1 MKATQAVSGANNHG
15 RQRRHLA
22 RFGQPGPFPSS
33 EAPGAANPFNTA
45 LADAL
50 RARLVL
56 TRPVPP
62 EVPAFV
68 HGVRNLPEA
77 VAAAKA
83 GDIALLDRIELTWLN
98 AWGPRPLIERYT
110 NDPALDIM
118 ALEILRL
125 GSEARVVW
133 GLVRPCA
140 RCHRR
145 VRKDPRCRLCYGSGH
160 RSDHFDTIYT
170 DIDGNE
176 VAA

>member
-1 MKATQAVSGANNHG
+1 MSTTQAVSGANNHG
-15 RQRRHLA
+15 RQRRHSA

-33 EAPGAANPFNTA
+33 EAPGAANLFNPA

-50 RARLVL
+50 RHQLIL
-56 TRPVPP
+56 TRPEPP
-62 EVPAFV
+62 DDQPISPPVC
-68 HGVRNLPEA
+68 NLPEA

-83 GDIALLDRIELTWLN
+83 GDIALLDRIELAWLN
-98 AWGPRPLIERYT
+98 AWGPRPPVERYT

-118 ALEILRL
+118 ALEIQRL
-125 GSEARVVW
+125 GGQSVIVW

-145 VRKDPRCRLCYGSGH
+145 VRQDPRCRLCFGSRH
-160 RSDHFDTIYT
+160 RSDHFELVYT
-170 DIDGNE
+170 DLEGNE